1 MSNDG
6 TEVAASATRTAPRA
20 TGAGP
25 HATGGASRAPGSVQS
40 VDRALRVLEILA
52 DQGARGVT
60 EIADE
65 LGVHKSTAFR
75 LISVLEDHQLVEQ
88 VEERGRYHLGFGIVR
103 LAGATSAQLDLTRQS
118 QPVCEDLASALDETV
133 NIAVLEGSSVI
144 NISQA
149 RGGAA
154 IASHNWVGQLTPP
167 HATSSGK
174 VLLAA
179 LTDAEVFALLPDP
192 LPRYTDQTLTSRNRL
207 AQALRDIRAKGYGV
221 TQSELEVGLNA
232 VAAPVRGP
240 AGDVIA
246 ALSVSGPTY
255 RMSTDLLPE
264 LAQHAIAAAAEI
276 SRRLGYRPRLG

>member
-6 TEVAASATRTAPRA
+6 EDVAPRA
-20 TGAGP
+20 T
-25 HATGGASRAPGSVQS
+25 GSVQS

-88 VEERGRYHLGFGIVR
+88 VEERGRYRLGFGIVR

-174 VLLAA
+174 VLLATM
-179 LTDAEVFALLPDP
+179 TDEEVFALLPDP
-192 LPRYTDQTLTSRNRL
+192 LERFTDQTITSHARL
-207 AQALRDIRAKGYGV
+207 GDALRQVRAQGYGV
-221 TQSELEVGLNA
+221 TQSELEIGLNA

-240 AGDVIA
+240 GGDVIA

-255 RMSTDLLPE
+255 RMSTDQLPE

-276 SRRLGYRPRLG
+276 SRRLGYRPPRG

>member
-6 TEVAASATRTAPRA
+6 GEVAARATPKAPRA
-20 TGAGP
+20 T
-25 HATGGASRAPGSVQS
+25 ATPQRASGSVQS

-88 VEERGRYHLGFGIVR
+88 VEDRGRYHLGFGIVR

-118 QPVCEDLASALDETV
+118 QPVCEDLATALDETV

-174 VLLAA
+174 VLLAE

-192 LPRYTDQTLTSRNRL
+192 LPRYTDHTLTTRTRLGAGVARRAGEGVRRDPERARSRPQRG
-207 AQALRDIRAKGYGV
+207 RRTGPRPGRRRHRGPVGV
-221 TQSELEVGLNA
+221 RPDVPD
-232 VAAPVRGP
+232 VDRAAPGARPARHRGRGARSAAGWATGP
-240 AGDVIA
+240 A
-246 ALSVSGPTY
+246 
-255 RMSTDLLPE
+255 
-264 LAQHAIAAAAEI
+264 
-276 SRRLGYRPRLG
+276 LG

>member
-1 MSNDG
+1 MSNGRSGPDG
-6 TEVAASATRTAPRA
+6 DASTGVAK
-20 TGAGP
+20 
-25 HATGGASRAPGSVQS
+25 RAPGSVQS

-52 DQGARGVT
+52 DHGARGVT

-88 VEERGRYHLGFGIVR
+88 VEDRGRYHLGFGIVR

-179 LTDAEVFALLPDP
+179 LSDAQVSALLPDP
-192 LPRYTDQTLTSRNRL
+192 LRRFTDATLTSRTKLR
-207 AQALRDIRAKGYGV
+207 QALREVRAEGYGV
-221 TQSELEVGLNA
+221 TEGELEVGLNA
-232 VAAPVRGP
+232 VAAPVHGP
-240 AGDVIA
+240 DGEIIA

-255 RMSTDLLPE
+255 RMSSDLLPE
-264 LAQHAIAAAAEI
+264 IAKSAVAAADEI
-276 SRRLGYRPRLG
+276 SRRLGYRAPLG

>member
-1 MSNDG
+1 MSNDSG
-6 TEVAASATRTAPRA
+6 EDAADATEAAASATDVAPRA
-20 TGAGP
+20 T
-25 HATGGASRAPGSVQS
+25 GSVQS

-88 VEERGRYHLGFGIVR
+88 VEERGRYRLGFGIVR

-118 QPVCEDLASALDETV
+118 QPVCEDLATALDETV
-133 NIAVLEGSSVI
+133 NIAVLEGSFVI

-174 VLLAA
+174 VLLAE

-192 LPRYTDQTLTSRNRL
+192 LTRYTEHTLTTRAEL
-207 AQALRDIRAKGYGV
+207 AKALSDVRAQGYGV

-232 VAAPVRGP
+232 VAARVRGP
-240 AGDVIA
+240 GGDVIA

-255 RMSTDLLPE
+255 RMSTELLPE
-264 LAQHAIAAAAEI
+264 IAQHAIAAAAEI
-276 SRRLGYRPRLG
+276 SRRLGYRPPLG

>member
-1 MSNDG
+1 MSNNPG
-6 TEVAASATRTAPRA
+6 EPAPRA
-20 TGAGP
+20 
-25 HATGGASRAPGSVQS
+25 SGSVQS

-52 DQGARGVT
+52 DHGDRGVT

-118 QPVCEDLASALDETV
+118 QPVCEELATALDETV

-154 IASHNWVGQLTPP
+154 ISSHNWVGQLTPP

-174 VLLAA
+174 VLLSV
-179 LTDAEVFALLPDP
+179 LTDEQVFALLPEP
-192 LPRYTDQTLTSRNRL
+192 LDRYTEHTLTTHAQL
-207 AQALRDIRAKGYGV
+207 AAALQEVRALGYGV

-240 AGDVIA
+240 SGDVIA
-246 ALSVSGPTY
+246 SLSVSGPTY

-264 LAQHAIAAAAEI
+264 LAQHALAATAEI
-276 SRRLGYRPRLG
+276 SRRLGYRPPRG

>member
-1 MSNDG
+1 MSNG
-6 TEVAASATRTAPRA
+6 RIGVAATAATRPSARPT
-20 TGAGP
+20 
-25 HATGGASRAPGSVQS
+25 GSVQS

-52 DQGARGVT
+52 DRGARGVT

-88 VEERGRYHLGFGIVR
+88 VEDRGRYHLGFGIVR

-118 QPVCEDLASALDETV
+118 QPVCEDLAAALDETV

-179 LTDAEVFALLPDP
+179 LSDSQVSALLPDP
-192 LPRYTDQTLTSRNRL
+192 LRRYTDATLTSRSKLR
-207 AQALRDIRAKGYGV
+207 QALREVRARGYGV
-221 TQSELEVGLNA
+221 TESELEVGLNA
-232 VAAPVRGP
+232 VAAPVHGP
-240 AGDVIA
+240 DGEIIA

-255 RMSTDLLPE
+255 RMSSARLPE
-264 LAQHAIAAAAEI
+264 LAERAVAAAEEI
-276 SRRLGYRPRLG
+276 SRRLGYRPPLG

>member
-1 MSNDG
+1 MSN
-6 TEVAASATRTAPRA
+6 SRTGGEAPGAVSPRA
-20 TGAGP
+20 T
-25 HATGGASRAPGSVQS
+25 GSVQS

-52 DQGARGVT
+52 DHGARGVT

-75 LISVLEDHQLVEQ
+75 LMSMLEDHRPA
-88 VEERGRYHLGFGIVR
+88 RGCDLRSAR
-103 LAGATSAQLDLTRQS
+103 PDPAEPAG
-118 QPVCEDLASALDETV
+118 CEDLATELDETV
-133 NIAVLEGSSVI
+133 NIAVLQGSSVI

-179 LTDAEVFALLPDP
+179 LPDAQVTALLPDP
-192 LPRYTDQTLTSRNRL
+192 LQRFTDRTVTTRSKLRQTPREVRTL
-207 AQALRDIRAKGYGV
+207 GYGV
-221 TQSELEVGLNA
+221 TEGELEVGLNA

-240 AGDVIA
+240 DGEIIA
-246 ALSVSGPTY
+246 ALSVSGPMY
-255 RMSTDLLPE
+255 RMSTELLPE
-264 LAQHAIAAAAEI
+264 LAARAVTAAAEI
-276 SRRLGYRPRLG
+276 SRRLGYRPPRVDTAQNGISVASSPSAG

>member
-1 MSNDG
+1 MSN
-6 TEVAASATRTAPRA
+6 SR
-20 TGAGP
+20 TGAG
-25 HATGGASRAPGSVQS
+25 ATPGAAAAVRPTGSVQS

-52 DQGARGVT
+52 DRGARGVT

-118 QPVCEDLASALDETV
+118 QPVCEDLATQMDETV

-179 LTDAEVFALLPDP
+179 LTDAQVTALLPDP
-192 LPRYTDQTLTSRNRL
+192 LRRYTDHTLTTRTKLR
-207 AQALRDIRAKGYGV
+207 QALREVRAQGYGV
-221 TQSELEVGLNA
+221 TEGELEVGLNA
-232 VAAPVRGP
+232 IAAPVHGP
-240 AGDVIA
+240 DGEIIA
-246 ALSVSGPTY
+246 ALSMSGPTY
-255 RMSTDLLPE
+255 RMSRDVMPE
-264 LAQHAIAAAAEI
+264 LAARVVAAAAEI
-276 SRRLGYRPRLG
+276 SRRLGYRPPLG